1 MSVSI
6 DEVKYIAN
14 LAKLNFD
21 EKELEGFTNQFNE
34 ILSFFEKL
42 NELDTES
49 VEPLSHPIPNENV
62 FREDNLVQSINREDA
77 LKNSPKSTDEFFI
90 VPKVINQ

>member
-21 EKELEGFTNQFNE
+21 EKELEGFTNQFNG

-42 NELDTES
+42 NELDTEN

-62 FREDNLVQSINREDA
+62 FRDDKLIQSIDRVDA
-77 LKNSPKSTDEFFI
+77 LKNSPYSTDEFFI
-90 VPKVINQ
+90 VPKVISQ

>member
-21 EKELEGFTNQFNE
+21 EKELEGFTNQFNG
-34 ILSFFEKL
+34 ILAFFEKL
-42 NELDTES
+42 NELDTEN

-62 FREDNLVQSINREDA
+62 FRDDKLVQSIDREDA
-77 LKNSPKSTDEFFI
+77 LKNSPNSSDEFFI
-90 VPKVINQ
+90 VPKVISQ